1 MIEPSGDT
9 PTQFPIRCAPKK
21 KITMDHLA
29 VIRLGSLITE
39 LWTHMHPTQEIK
51 DVDQDTQ
58 KLGFFMG

>member
-1 MIEPSGDT
+1 VHPRKI
-9 PTQFPIRCAPKK
+9 KK
-21 KITMDHLA
+21 DNLA
-29 VIRLGSLITE
+29 VIRQGSLITE